1 MAQWPHSTFRHLEKR
16 SSLHHETVALRLPG
30 RLLCWGLGARCP
42 CPRDC
47 YQSQAQPLPFDP
59 GRKVAPSVG
68 KHLPRN
74 PESQFLSN
82 TTAPCPK
89 ERKWRDGAFEDCC
102 LGYQS
107 NLKWSILK
115 RAKCYRKQEVS
126 GSCNLPAVIFY
137 FRQKGL
143 VCANPEDKDVKR
155 ILLPRNKPAGSPR
168 KCTPGSH
175 TERKKS
181 NHAKSKLGN
190 LRITSRRN
198 ATLGRPRLF
207 LLEELQ
213 LDCEPQGL
221 VCWSWLAL
229 SSCYTH
235 HLQLVFPRSWSPTAN
250 LQGAEAV
257 QVTHSEETLVVA
269 SGNNITDLAYQTL
282 KSWSKF

>member
-1 MAQWPHSTFRHLEKR
+1 MKQYTLQAGASSPDHNGTGGPTQPSGTWRRDLVCTMKLWLFACLVACFVGAWVPAVHAQ
-16 SSLHHETVALRLPG
+16 
-30 RLLCWGLGARCP
+30 
-42 CPRDC
+42 
-47 YQSQAQPLPFDP
+47 
-59 GRKVAPSVG
+59 
-68 KHLPRN
+68 
-74 PESQFLSN
+74 
-82 TTAPCPK
+82 
-89 ERKWRDGAFEDCC
+89 GAFEDCC

-168 KCTPGSH
+168 KCTPAGSH

-198 ATLGRPRLF
+198 ATLGRPR
-207 LLEELQ
+207 
-213 LDCEPQGL
+213 
-221 VCWSWLAL
+221 VVRMTRKI
-229 SSCYTH
+229 TH
-235 HLQLVFPRSWSPTAN
+235 
-250 LQGAEAV
+250 
-257 QVTHSEETLVVA
+257 
-269 SGNNITDLAYQTL
+269 
-282 KSWSKF
+282 